1 VNEFSK
7 SDLISRGSM
16 ANRPS
21 SNRLPNQEL
30 LALVDESEELFNET
44 FRELQVSGGNAT
56 DRIHAKID
64 MKADA
69 RWVPDK
75 ASDYSYCMVFP
86 EETEESMKHFANYTN
101 KLMLF
106 GLELFCFKGRTG
118 KLFVLMRCP
127 LDVIR
132 NYADDINFKM
142 LLDPVKVQEAC
153 AAGDAQEQI
162 APFKIA
168 HDPAVC
174 PYYPYEVIYAKYS
187 KQVPEEMYYR
197 DPIHGSTDPFSNA
210 IRARLVAI
218 MVNSKPKFA
227 GEAIKIARRIKK
239 GEILAFYPLHMP
251 NELEKLKSVWL
262 SWRVTP
268 WNQPFHAIKEYM
280 GEKVGMYFL
289 FMGHYTRWLSA
300 PAFVGF
306 ILQCIIWSYPN
317 KEEGYDA
324 PFLPLFSVFMVT
336 WAILMLQYWKRLEG
350 KAALEW
356 GCAGYEANQEDRPEF
371 RGEKRPSMVTGE
383 EILYYS
389 RDKRN
394 ACIALSYTLVIT
406 MIMIVVGIVAGIYL
420 MRTFLVS
427 GYGKDK
433 GPGLAVTD
441 ASTIASLLNA
451 IMIQVLNF
459 GYQLAA
465 VELTAAEN
473 YRTITEQEDA
483 LTNKVFAFQFVN
495 SYASLFYLAFFAEH
509 VEDGGCGEGG
519 CMYALGF
526 NLIIIFVTA
535 LVTGQI
541 FQLIIPYATIVASK
555 KLENDEAEEQKST
568 EPETRPE
575 HEFKL
580 MPYDESD
587 ILGDYTSTAI
597 QFGYLA
603 LFVTALPLAA
613 PLAWVCNISEVKS
626 DTIKM
631 LFLHQRPMPVM
642 VEDIGAFQGIFTCI
656 TMAAVISNGALM
668 KFTMTVLNQE
678 PVDTQ
683 WWIFVGFQW
692 VTFGILGMSMFLIGD
707 ESTALDIQKDRTD
720 YIISKLID
728 KVGDDVIKSTEDDV
742 EKLEFVDYQ
751 DYGGLLIPDGEGC
764 CKSCEDACGC
774 ECCEACHTFGWDD
787 IVRSISQQGVN
798 AEERRASVAKV
809 APPAP
814 PSGGDL

>member
-1 VNEFSK
+1 MAQNDDVPSAK
-7 SDLISRGSM
+7 GGS
-16 ANRPS
+16 NK
-21 SNRLPNQEL
+21 LPNQEL
-30 LALVDESEELFNET
+30 LALANESEALFNET
-44 FRELQVSGGNAT
+44 FRELQVSGGNIA
-56 DRIHAKID
+56 DKIHASID

-69 RWVPDK
+69 RWIPDK

-86 EETEESMKHFANYTN
+86 EDAEEKGDFGNFTN

-153 AAGDAQEQI
+153 AAGDAEEQI

-168 HDPAVC
+168 HDPTVC

-197 DPIHGSTDPFSNA
+197 DPVHGEIDPFNNA

-227 GEAIKIARRIKK
+227 GEALKIARRIASGK
-239 GEILAFYPLHMP
+239 ILAFYPLHMP

-280 GEKVGMYFL
+280 GEKLGMYFL

-306 ILQCIIWSYPN
+306 ILQCIIWSYPS
-317 KEEGYDA
+317 KAEGYDA

-356 GCAGYEANQEDRPEF
+356 GCAGYEHTQEDRPEF
-371 RGEKRPSMVTGE
+371 KGEKRPSMVTGE
-383 EILYYS
+383 EILYYP

-394 ACIALSYTLVIT
+394 ACVAASYTAVVT
-406 MIMIVVGIVAGIYL
+406 MIGLVVGIVAGIYL
-420 MRTFLVS
+420 LRYYLVN
-427 GYGKDK
+427 GNNGK
-433 GPGLAVTD
+433 GGGMAVGD
-441 ASTIASLLNA
+441 ASTIASLINA
-451 IMIQVLNF
+451 IMIQVLNY

-465 VELTAAEN
+465 VELTKMEN

-495 SYASLFYLAFFAEH
+495 SYASLFYLAFFAEQL
-509 VEDGGCGEGG
+509 ENGGCGEAG

-526 NLIIIFVTA
+526 NLIIIFMTA
-535 LVTGQI
+535 LVSGQI
-541 FQLIIPYATIVASK
+541 FQLVIPYAAIVAAK
-555 KLENDEAEEQKST
+555 KMENDEAEEKKST

-642 VEDIGAFQGIFTCI
+642 VEDIGAFQGIFTVI

-668 KFTMTVLNQE
+668 KFTMTVLNE
-678 PVDTQ
+678 ESVDTQ

-692 VTFGILGMSMFLIGD
+692 VTFAILGMAMFVIGD
-707 ESTALDIQKDRTD
+707 ESEALDIQKDRTE

-728 KVGDDVIKSTEDDV
+728 KVGDDVVKSTE
-742 EKLEFVDYQ
+742 EKVDELGFVDYQ
-751 DYGGLLIPDGEGC
+751 DYGGLLIPEGEGC
-764 CKSCEDACGC
+764 CKPCEDACGC
-774 ECCEACHTFGWDD
+774 ETCECCHTFGWDD

-798 AEERRASVAKV
+798 AEERRASLVHRV

-814 PSGGDL
+814 PASDL